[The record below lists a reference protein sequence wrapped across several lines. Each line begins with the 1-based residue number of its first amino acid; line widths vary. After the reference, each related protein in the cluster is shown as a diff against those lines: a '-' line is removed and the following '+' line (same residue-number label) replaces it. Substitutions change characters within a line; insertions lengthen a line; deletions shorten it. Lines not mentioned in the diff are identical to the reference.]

1 MYIYECVCV
10 CDTHVL
16 AIHRSYICIEKSLSP
31 LWMIWCVPGVCSS
44 DHALHRLRQDEEGPH
59 TADPRE
65 EDIFDDER
73 ERKGRRDEMDKK
85 KELIETFATK
95 AYDGDDS
102 VFAED
107 AIVQPPYGTIA

>member
-1 MYIYECVCV
+1 MDDLV
-10 CDTHVL
+10 
-16 AIHRSYICIEKSLSP
+16 RSWCLLLGPRSP
-31 LWMIWCVPGVCSS
+31 SSSPGRGGR
-44 DHALHRLRQDEEGPH
+44 AH
-59 TADPRE
+59 TADPE

-107 AIVQPPYGTIA
+107 AIVQPPYGTIAYFGPHIYFPLG